1 MKDII
6 RHQLRFSVPTT
17 KHGEVIDCKLSNQE
31 VEREHHFFSMKSEIK
46 IWEIPLN
53 QVTFLRI
60 FSSYLESIGVKCF
73 LEDETQNANLQLFDL
88 NLFCHFYFSVETT
101 MKEQTLK
108 SNLFDLIDIDPK
120 TLIKKSD
127 IIILPS
133 DSLKESLQIFSND
146 KRETKKNAKT
156 FLVFIR
162 RIENEFEFKLIFK
175 AFEKKYKKHIS
186 YLKLNYLMP
195 RFSISKECIG
205 IFRKSF
211 LSDL

>member
-1 MKDII
+1 
-6 RHQLRFSVPTT
+6 
-17 KHGEVIDCKLSNQE
+17 
-31 VEREHHFFSMKSEIK
+31 
-46 IWEIPLN
+46 
-53 QVTFLRI
+53 
-60 FSSYLESIGVKCF
+60 
-73 LEDETQNANLQLFDL
+73 
-88 NLFCHFYFSVETT
+88 